1 MTFHDKW
8 RAIFQEP
15 CRNRFVPA
23 QFCRRM
29 TGAVPL
35 QWQNIVEKTT
45 PNNLET
51 DSFTIP
57 SAQTLAP
64 TYLASQ
70 GLESLIFELP
80 HSGFGLIISRMEM
93 WTNYITELHQA
104 FGYLFANWVPQQKI
118 ALGDYG
124 RFQKGV
130 FHRDGKLEDLR
141 IKVQRGEPD
150 EARALYQ
157 YHSKNSSSA
166 QMKLNAS
173 GKSAGAKAKA
183 GLEIK
188 FSDAN
193 SVFFNAA
200 ACALRTVTNT
210 SAIGEAVRRKLED
223 GTWEYDW
230 VVVTSLIEAKSTTA
244 IVSSSSHGAIVLNAE
259 SDVTTIDLADAS
271 LKLAIASESNIGLKL
286 VTEPNCSPLFACHQ
300 AHWRILG
307 EPGWRTKLLREGVE
321 RSETAA
327 QIQALRASGE
337 MDINEFD
344 FVEIGRG

>member
-1 MTFHDKW
+1 M
-8 RAIFQEP
+8 
-15 CRNRFVPA
+15 
-23 QFCRRM
+23 
-29 TGAVPL
+29 
-35 QWQNIVEKTT
+35 
-45 PNNLET
+45 
-51 DSFTIP
+51 
-57 SAQTLAP
+57 
-64 TYLASQ
+64 
-70 GLESLIFELP
+70 EL
-80 HSGFGLIISRMEM
+80 

-104 FGYLFANWVPQQKI
+104 FGYLFANWVPQQEI
-118 ALGDYG
+118 ALGDNG

-130 FHRDGKLEDLR
+130 FHRDGRLEDLG

-166 QMKLNAS
+166 QLKVNAS

-188 FSDAN
+188 FADAN

-200 ACALRTVTNT
+200 DCALRTVPNT
-210 SAIGEAVRRKLED
+210 SAIGKTVRSKLED

-244 IVSSSSHGAIVLNAE
+244 IISTSSNGAIVLNAE
-259 SDVTTIDLADAS
+259 ADVPNIDLADAK
-271 LKLAIASESNIGLKL
+271 LKLGIASESNIGLKL
-286 VTEPNCSPLFACHQ
+286 VTEPGCSPLFACHQ

-307 EPGWRTKLLREGVE
+307 NPGWQTKLLREDTE
-321 RSETAA
+321 PSETSA
-327 QIQALRASGE
+327 QIRALRASGQ

-344 FVEIGRG
+344 FLEIGSR